1 MRISSLAVL
10 AALLAVPAY
19 AADITDAV
27 PGHPGVTFASLLK
40 AAVPG
45 LSKDKSGNWTA
56 GTELRGT
63 DGKTTGTD
71 LSFNSVEAL
80 TVKEH
85 GRSRL
90 ILLTGDSQTDGSF
103 SAILA
108 AYDDT
113 AKRPKL
119 LDLMDGGGDRFVGFS
134 TPRMLAIAPDSDA
147 FLVNVN
153 HFNSNQNYTDETIY
167 YLDGGKLRVAL
178 SLFTLNEGSC
188 GYEMRQVPSYKVRED
203 KGARFNAIVVSVTQ
217 TTTHNGEEC
226 DAGTKL
232 PKAGSVTYT
241 DVYWY
246 DAKKNDYVARS
257 NNLAKLIQLDQ

>member
-10 AALLAVPAY
+10 AATLAVPAM

-27 PGHPGVTFASLLK
+27 PGHPGVTYAALLK
-40 AAVPG
+40 AAVPA
-45 LSKDKSGNWTA
+45 LTKDKNGNWTA
-56 GTELRGT
+56 GTELRGF
-63 DGKTTGTD
+63 DGKMTGTD
-71 LSFNSVEAL
+71 LSFNTVEAL

-108 AYDDT
+108 AFDDT

-119 LDLMDGGGDRFVGFS
+119 LDVMDGGGDRFVGFS
-134 TPRMLAIAPDSDA
+134 TPSALHIAPDSDA
-147 FLVNVN
+147 FIVNTN

-167 YLDGGKLRVAL
+167 YLDGGKLKVAL
-178 SLFTLNEGSC
+178 ANFTLNEGSC
-188 GYEMRQVPSYKVRED
+188 GYEMRQVPVYKVRDD
-203 KGARFNAIVVSVTQ
+203 KGARYSAIAVSVTQ
-217 TTTHNGEEC
+217 TTTLNGEEC
-226 DAGTKL
+226 DTSTKL

-241 DVYWY
+241 DVYRF
-246 DAKKNDYVARS
+246 DAKKNDYVAQS
-257 NNLAKLIQLDQ
+257 DTLSKLVKPDQ